1 MDLHLF
7 PICSAESLMQETIYL
22 ADAEKYQYWYDLVWD
37 ILYSSGMSLWKKK
50 ILIYPWT
57 GAEKDWQSD

>member
-37 ILYSSGMSLWKKK
+37 ILCSSGMSLWKKK
-50 ILIYPWT
+50 ILIYP
-57 GAEKDWQSD
+57 